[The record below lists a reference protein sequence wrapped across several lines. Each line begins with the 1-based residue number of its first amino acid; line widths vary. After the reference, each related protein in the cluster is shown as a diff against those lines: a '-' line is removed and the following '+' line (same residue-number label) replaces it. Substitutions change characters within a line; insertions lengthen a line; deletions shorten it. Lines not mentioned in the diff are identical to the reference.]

1 MADKHVTVEQPGE
14 DFNLAT
20 ELSLDLHSLIFFKF
34 LPYFR
39 FLIFKQTR
47 VNELPLGKSE
57 AQHNDKP
64 CAKKVMPKHKLTQTS
79 NLTKSKA

>member
-14 DFNLAT
+14 DFNLAI
-20 ELSLDLHSLIFFKF
+20 ELSLDLHSLLFFKF

-57 AQHNDKP
+57 AQHQCFSKGYR
-64 CAKKVMPKHKLTQTS
+64 TS
-79 NLTKSKA
+79 TMISHVQRN